1 MFKDLIRLNVKK
13 FDLGGAR
20 LVYRKDSKF
29 AGMQSFKKGM
39 GAELKKGYIFTYDRS
54 KIKKKIFYIIV
65 RIYLFLK
72 GKKFEGEG
80 FQQTNKLINEY
91 KSSQDQDIIVL

>member
-1 MFKDLIRLNVKK
+1 MNVKK
-13 FDLGGAR
+13 LDLGGAR

-29 AGMQSFKKGM
+29 AGIQLFKKLM

-65 RIYLFLK
+65 HIYMFLK
-72 GKKFEGEG
+72 GKKFEGEAV
-80 FQQTNKLINEY
+80 QQINKLINEY